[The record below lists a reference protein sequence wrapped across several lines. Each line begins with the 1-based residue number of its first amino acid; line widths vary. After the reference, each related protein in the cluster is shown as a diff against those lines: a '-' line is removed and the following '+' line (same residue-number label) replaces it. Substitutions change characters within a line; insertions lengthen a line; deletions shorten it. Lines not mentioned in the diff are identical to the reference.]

1 MWGGKLAS
9 MGAGTSQFDLTAEI
23 NSLAEQLDDMP
34 DKNSEEYRAGRE
46 RLKELVRRQ
55 RGQ

>member
-1 MWGGKLAS
+1 